1 MIHHSTNSNKLHR
14 VFFNAIAF
22 IFLAALCQA
31 QTPPPYTITTFAGNC
46 VANSTPP
53 PPCASG
59 YAGDGGAAASAQFA
73 GPDALAVDSSGNLYI
88 SDTGN
93 QRIRKVSGGS
103 INTVAGNG
111 TQGYS
116 GDKGSATS
124 AEVDEPSGLAFDSNG
139 NLYIGDTGNFVVRE
153 VESGNIFT
161 IAGTNSTQGFQ
172 GNTALG
178 DGGAATSGELDNPSG
193 MAVDSGGNIY
203 IADPGSDLVR
213 IVCNNQTPAPC
224 KTLTAGDINTFA
236 GVNSYGAGYSGDG
249 GPSTAAQL
257 NNPIGLALDAQGNL
271 YIADT
276 GNNLIRKVTAATGII
291 TTVAGNGG
299 AGYSGDGGL
308 AISAEL
314 NTPKSVAVDANGYIY
329 IADSINS
336 VIRAVAP
343 DGTITTIAGN
353 GIIGYSGDGGPATGA
368 ALYFPSGV
376 AVSGGKVYIADS
388 GNNVIRL
395 LTPVVQNPVVN
406 ANGVVNSGS
415 YSSQGVAPGSIVSI
429 FGTTL
434 AGSTSAASSIP
445 LPTSLSDVISV
456 TFNNI
461 PAPLYFVSGQQINAQ
476 LPWNVLTSGASG
488 TVNVVVTR
496 STGVSTAQSVS
507 VVPAAPGIFTVS
519 NNGLGQAYAYD
530 NTTGA
535 VAGPAGTKIGS
546 LQVTPIS
553 LSSGHALIIPCTGLG
568 AVTPSIANGAAAP
581 NDTTATQ
588 LMPTVLIGG
597 VQAKF
602 VYSVLSPQYVSEYQ
616 IGVIPDPST
625 PVGDTVSLQ
634 IEINGVTT
642 PTTSG
647 QVTIAVAQ

>member
-1 MIHHSTNSNKLHR
+1 MIRHSTNSNKLHR
-14 VFFNAIAF
+14 VFLNAIAF
-22 IFLAALCQA
+22 VFVAALGQA
-31 QTPPPYTITTFAGNC
+31 QAPPPYTITTFAGNC
-46 VANSTPP
+46 VTNSTPP
-53 PPCASG
+53 PPCAPG
-59 YAGDGGAAASAQFA
+59 YAGDGGAATSAQFDS
-73 GPDALAVDSSGNLYI
+73 PDAVAVDSSGNLYI

-93 QRIRKVSGGS
+93 QRVRKVSGGS
-103 INTVAGNG
+103 IATVVGNG

-124 AEVDEPSGLAFDSNG
+124 AELNEPSGLAFDSNG
-139 NLYIGDTGNFVVRE
+139 NLYIGDTGNYVVRE
-153 VESGNIFT
+153 VAGGNIST
-161 IAGTNSTQGFQ
+161 VAGTNSTPGFS
-172 GNTALG
+172 G
-178 DGGAATSGELDNPSG
+178 DGGAATSAELVNPSG
-193 MAVDSGGNIY
+193 VAVDSGGNIY
-203 IADPGSDLVR
+203 IADPENNVVR
-213 IVCNNQTPAPC
+213 IVCNNLTPAPC
-224 KTLTAGDINTFA
+224 QNLAVGDINTFA
-236 GVNSYGAGYSGDG
+236 GVESFGAGYSGDG

-257 NNPIGLALDAQGNL
+257 NNPIGVAFDTQGNL

-276 GNNLIRKVTAATGII
+276 GNNLIRKVSGATGII
-291 TTVAGNGG
+291 TTVAGSNKLA

-308 AISAEL
+308 ATLAQL

-353 GIIGYSGDGGPATGA
+353 GTIGYSGDGGPATGA
-368 ALYFPSGV
+368 ELYFPAGV
-376 AVSGGKVYIADS
+376 AVSGGNVYIADS
-388 GNNVIRL
+388 ENNLIRV
-395 LTPVVQNPVVN
+395 LTPEVQVPVVN

-415 YSSQGVAPGSIVSI
+415 YSAQGVAPGSIVSI

-434 AGSTSAASSIP
+434 AGSTSAASTIP

-461 PAPLYFVSGQQINAQ
+461 QAPLYFVSGDQINAQ

-496 STGVSTAQSVS
+496 STGTSTAQSVN
-507 VVPAAPGIFTVS
+507 VVPAAPGIFTTS

-535 VAGPAGTKIGS
+535 IAGPAGTKIGS
-546 LQVTPIS
+546 FQVTPIS
-553 LSSGHALIIPCTGLG
+553 LSSGDPLIIACTGLG
-568 AVTPSIANGAAAP
+568 AVTSSIANGVAAS

-588 LMPTVLIGG
+588 LTPTVLIGG
-597 VQAKF
+597 VPAKF

-616 IGVIPDPST
+616 IGVIPDPTT
-625 PVGDTVSLQ
+625 PTGSAVPLQ
-634 IEINGVTT
+634 IQINGVTT
-642 PTTSG
+642 SD
-647 QVTIAVAQ
+647 QVTIAVTN